1 MSLLDEI
8 VTKYGFDKLNTLT
21 YYPSILNYHNIENNK
36 ATNKLSIANYQP
48 IPPRPEQMQV
58 VIKELIDG
66 DIIRIIAI
74 DNDFFV
80 GNKTDIIH
88 ARGDRIILDNKIV
101 PMYKALSP
109 FFGANM
115 TNNERLMVLY
125 AVVYNEKSYMPLQ
138 QSFNK
143 ENALHSSNEDTLHC
157 VLVEGF
163 TLKIEDAISLCRDN
177 SIEQIQEWVNT
188 LHQPFWSINTLNKF
202 CQACNIESLPVIEEM
217 TLNQIPT
224 SANDIKSWITK
235 YKKSTL
241 TFSKPEPEKPVEKN
255 EPEPEFTKNMVNTK
269 RNLDDII
276 QNTQSKDINNIGRA
290 STNDNI
296 DFLFTNNNEIKK
308 EIFTPSKGIVI
319 RSLDRSYIRKI
330 NINNY

>member
-36 ATNKLSIANYQP
+36 AINKLSVANYQP
-48 IPPRPEQMQV
+48 VPPRPDKMQV

-125 AVVYNEKSYMPLQ
+125 AIVYNENTYMP
-138 QSFNK
+138 FK
-143 ENALHSSNEDTLHC
+143 KIKSSTTNDNLYC

-163 TLKIEDAISLCRDN
+163 TLKLEDTISLCRDN

-188 LHQPFWSINTLNKF
+188 LHQPFWNINTLNKF
-202 CQACNIESLPVIEEM
+202 CQACNIEPLPVIEEM

-224 SANDIKSWITK
+224 SPNDIKSWITK

-241 TFSKPEPEKPVEKN
+241 TFSKPEPEKPVKKN
-255 EPEPEFTKNMVNTK
+255 EPEPEFTKNAVNTK

-276 QNTQSKDINNIGRA
+276 QNTQSKDINSIGRENINNTGNIG
-290 STNDNI
+290 NDL
-296 DFLFTNNNEIKK
+296 DFLFSSTNKK
-308 EIFTPSKGIVI
+308 NDFIPSKGIII
-319 RSLDRSYIRKI
+319 RALDRTYIRKI